1 MRLHMQSNITKYAFL
16 QPCQTN
22 SEHKWRH
29 NWRLVDDS
37 AKCLVYCH
45 RKWRFG
51 THQRGQIKSLSQ
63 LGQRRDRDVRNANDM
78 RMTITAKA
86 RLNDNNTTIY
96 NIEKQMKTKKN
107 FRKFVILCGILF
119 ALVGCNKESVVP
131 PAPPTLTV
139 LGTVTNEDGQPLKS
153 IQVTVF
159 LPEILYNK
167 NEYKDGVYVCY
178 T

>member
-1 MRLHMQSNITKYAFL
+1 
-16 QPCQTN
+16 
-22 SEHKWRH
+22 
-29 NWRLVDDS
+29 
-37 AKCLVYCH
+37 
-45 RKWRFG
+45 
-51 THQRGQIKSLSQ
+51 
-63 LGQRRDRDVRNANDM
+63 
-78 RMTITAKA
+78 
-86 RLNDNNTTIY
+86 
-96 NIEKQMKTKKN
+96 MKTKKN

-178 T
+178 TEDNGQYSGGLTCHPGVL